1 MASICLPRTPPF
13 SLISEMAISS
23 TSFNDVSLIAI
34 VPVSECRM
42 PTLIVLPSPVPPLLA
57 LPLGAQPDSTNGDK
71 AEPAA
76 SRRLVLPAFFRM
88 SRRVSVLRGDSE
100 PGFLKAVLL
109 ICVRTMSLREDRAYD
124 WGSQRQS
131 KCQVGAMRCAFIIRV
146 LAFCG
151 QGRGDSHLSA
161 LSRVR

>member
-1 MASICLPRTPPF
+1 
-13 SLISEMAISS
+13 
-23 TSFNDVSLIAI
+23 
-34 VPVSECRM
+34 VSECRM
-42 PTLIVLPSPVPPLLA
+42 PTLRLSPLTRPPLVPG
-57 LPLGAQPDSTNGDK
+57 PLGAQPDRTNSDK

-76 SRRLVLPAFFRM
+76 RRRLVLPAFFRT
-88 SRRVSVLRGDSE
+88 SRRVRVLRGDSE

-109 ICVRTMSLREDRAYD
+109 ICVRTVSLGEDRAYD

-146 LAFCG
+146 LAFCR

-161 LSRVR
+161 L